1 MGLRLQG
8 SRLELAQTLLV
19 VLPSFILF
27 GYNQSGLGGLLSVES
42 WVETFPEIDTVH
54 TTGQQESRNSTVQV
68 RNTRLF
74 IAFMSLLIALFRES
88 SSQHA
93 HSALYLDPWPAPGSV
108 IPSGDAE
115 PSSSPHYSP
124 GSAKSS
130 NAQPSASLNSPS
142 AASS

>member
-54 TTGQQESRNSTVQV
+54 TTGQQESQNSTVQV
-68 RNTRLF
+68 ITRRHFVDLT
-74 IAFMSLLIALFRES
+74 SLLMDNSRES

-93 HSALYLDPWPAPGSV
+93 HSAPFSDP
-108 IPSGDAE
+108 
-115 PSSSPHYSP
+115 
-124 GSAKSS
+124 
-130 NAQPSASLNSPS
+130 
-142 AASS
+142 